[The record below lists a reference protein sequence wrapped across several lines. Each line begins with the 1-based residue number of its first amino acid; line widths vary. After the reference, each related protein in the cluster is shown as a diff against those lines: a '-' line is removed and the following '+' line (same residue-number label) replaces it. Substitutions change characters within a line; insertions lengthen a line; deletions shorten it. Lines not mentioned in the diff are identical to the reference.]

1 MVGVA
6 MVEAPAGKQWAKPVR
21 TGKAQDQK
29 CAARRFGCD
38 QGKSPVVPNT
48 EGSRRHWRS
57 NGEARWQGQ
66 ARVAGMNQWLRRSG
80 MPRSIGASQ
89 RGTTSRGPGRRAHNQ
104 KPVGSPHGRGALR
117 RVGKVGRRGAEATSD
132 GIDKAATCRKQR
144 RGCVLAERARDGRA
158 QVSARSANAVGRT
171 GQRRG

>member
-48 EGSRRHWRS
+48 EGSRRHGWN
-57 NGEARWQGQ
+57 NGEARWRGQ
-66 ARVAGMNQWLRRSG
+66 ARAAGMNRWLRRSG
-80 MPRSIGASQ
+80 MPRSGGASQ
-89 RGTTSRGPGRRAHNQ
+89 RGTTRQGPGRCARNR

-117 RVGKVGRRGAEATSD
+117 RVGEEGRRGAWATSD
-132 GIDKAATCRKQR
+132 GNDKAAACRQQR